1 MREIREAE
9 KQSIRGLREDWKW
22 IFSIEIRLVY
32 TYPLSTGFDDSAVAE
47 SAYPERRAG
56 FRSFLAPVPNKVVY
70 EVQCHLD
77 LRGVERFWGN
87 DVNEMKEKK
96 KKNPNFIQFINF
108 FVKEKKKK
116 NIRLPSK
123 VWEGQTSF
131 LTISL
136 SRSDKIWIFSDI
148 LHGVNLSKMYNTSF
162 IRHIMFSMSLGFC
175 RHNRITSICKRR
187 GGEEW
192 AESF

>member
-1 MREIREAE
+1 MAPLQNLHI
-9 KQSIRGLREDWKW
+9 LREGQDFDLFSLQSRIKLFTRFSVILICEVSNDSEETTRTKW
-22 IFSIEIRLVY
+22 R
-32 TYPLSTGFDDSAVAE
+32 
-47 SAYPERRAG
+47 
-56 FRSFLAPVPNKVVY
+56 
-70 EVQCHLD
+70 
-77 LRGVERFWGN
+77 
-87 DVNEMKEKK
+87 KK

-116 NIRLPSK
+116 NTRLPSK

>member
-1 MREIREAE
+1 MLLNLNASSQQNVPWEMREIREAE

-22 IFSIEIRLVY
+22 IFSIEIRFVY

-56 FRSFLAPVPNKVVY
+56 FRPFLAPVPNKVVY

-96 KKNPNFIQFINF
+96 KKSQLYPVYKF
-108 FVKEKKKK
+108 FRERKKEKKHS
-116 NIRLPSK
+116 ITF
-123 VWEGQTSF
+123 Q
-131 LTISL
+131 
-136 SRSDKIWIFSDI
+136 
-148 LHGVNLSKMYNTSF
+148 
-162 IRHIMFSMSLGFC
+162 SLGRANELPHYFLEQKRQNLNFL
-175 RHNRITSICKRR
+175 RHPARR
-187 GGEEW
+187 QPFQNVQHVLYP
-192 AESF
+192 AYNVLDVVRVL